1 MIFLLFFSMF
11 SDLCTSSKTG
21 NPLPTID
28 RFLSMYDNASR
39 AAAIVESVSS
49 SHCSETNDAVVP
61 TEQSKSASAWVEAA
75 LSTDL
80 AIVSLLTGQN
90 TESVPPPSL
99 PKSSSKRQSI
109 GSTTKNHSK
118 TFSTLAGSPKR
129 TWTRGH
135 GIRETKELA
144 TTLKYEMEM
153 WFFKFVEESLDAG
166 FRVFSESGNNGGRK
180 LPTECGSIAAILSQL
195 KRINDWLDLVVKKR
209 DDELTD
215 KTERLKRKIYGF
227 VIQHV
232 GTTFD
237 NNSSPISAS

>member
-1 MIFLLFFSMF
+1 MF
-11 SDLCTSSKTG
+11 ADLCSTSKAG

-28 RFLSMYDNASR
+28 RFLSIYDNASR
-39 AAAIVESVSS
+39 SAAIVESVSS
-49 SHCSETNDAVVP
+49 SHCSEVPDAVIP

-80 AIVSLLTGQN
+80 AVVSLLTGQN
-90 TESVPPPSL
+90 TESSVPSL

-109 GSTTKNHSK
+109 GSTTKNNNK
-118 TFSTLAGSPKR
+118 TSSTVSESPKG

-135 GIRETKELA
+135 GMKESKQLA
-144 TTLKYEMEM
+144 MTLKSEMEA
-153 WFFKFVEESLDAG
+153 WFLKFVEESLDAG
-166 FRVFSESGNNGGRK
+166 FRVFGECGNNGSRK
-180 LPTECGSIAAILSQL
+180 VPVECGSIAAILSQL

-209 DDELTD
+209 DEALTD
-215 KTERLKRKIYGF
+215 KIERLKRKIYGF

-237 NNSSPISAS
+237 NSTSVSS